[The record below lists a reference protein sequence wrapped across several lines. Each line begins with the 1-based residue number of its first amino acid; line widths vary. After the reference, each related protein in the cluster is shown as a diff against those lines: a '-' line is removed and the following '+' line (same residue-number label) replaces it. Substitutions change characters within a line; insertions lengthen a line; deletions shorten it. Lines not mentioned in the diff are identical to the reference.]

1 MIDVSPKPDSL
12 RTATARAVLRGSP
25 AALARLQARDLPK
38 GDALEV
44 ARASA
49 ALAVK
54 QTPLLIPYCHPLR
67 VDAVETRYA
76 FGPDTVTVEVT
87 VRAVD
92 RTGVEVEAMTGAA
105 LAALTLYDM
114 LKMIDDTLAIE
125 GVRLLEKRGGKSD
138 HAVSAA
144 DPALTAAVV
153 VVSDSVS
160 AGTKGDLSGARL
172 VERLG
177 ADFRVAPPVVVPDER
192 PAIAA
197 AVRRLADEDRVDLVV
212 TTGGTGLGPR
222 DVTPE
227 AMADVFEREAPG
239 LMEAVRAHGQRRTP
253 RAMLGRGRAG
263 VRGRTLV
270 VNLPGSR
277 GAVDDALAALLPG
290 LAHACLML
298 RGEGHTD
305 DPRVAGGG

>member
-12 RTATARAVLRGSP
+12 RTATARAVLRGAP
-25 AALARLQARDLPK
+25 AALARLRARDLPK

-44 ARASA
+44 ARATA

-67 VDAVETRYA
+67 VDAVETRYE
-76 FGPDTVTVEVT
+76 FGADTVTVEVT

-138 HAVSAA
+138 HAVTA
-144 DPALTAAVV
+144 DPPLTAAVV
-153 VVSDSVS
+153 VVSDSVA
-160 AGTKGDLSGARL
+160 AGAKADLSGRLL

-177 ADFRVAPPVVVPDER
+177 AAFRVAPLVVVPDEAD
-192 PAIAA
+192 AIAA
-197 AVRRLADEDRVDLVV
+197 LVRRLADVDGVDLVV

-227 AMADVFEREAPG
+227 AMAGVFEREAPG
-239 LMEAVRAHGQRRTP
+239 VMEAVRAHGQRRTP

-290 LAHACLML
+290 LPHACLML

-305 DPRVAGGG
+305 DPRGAGQG